1 MYAYEWDMTTG
12 GYNLTPTIKP
22 FDKDVRP
29 VFFEE
34 LEFLR
39 LDKNFGWQFP
49 SVGLKVVV
57 IFIAV
62 NLSPKRRAAI
72 CLTCLR

>member
-1 MYAYEWDMTTG
+1 MYAYEWDITTG

-39 LDKNFGWQFP
+39 LDKNFFWLEISEIKGTTLL
-49 SVGLKVVV
+49 G
-57 IFIAV
+57 
-62 NLSPKRRAAI
+62 
-72 CLTCLR
+72 